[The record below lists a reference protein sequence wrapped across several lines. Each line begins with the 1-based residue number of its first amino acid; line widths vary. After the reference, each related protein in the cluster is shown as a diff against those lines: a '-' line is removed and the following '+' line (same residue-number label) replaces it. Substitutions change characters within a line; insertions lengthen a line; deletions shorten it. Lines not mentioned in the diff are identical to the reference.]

1 MSLPS
6 IPTPPGSTPPEQKR
20 FRITT
25 FSSLR
30 YRDFRFLWATSFF
43 NAAGVWIQQ
52 ITLGWLVYDITESA
66 FLTSAVQGIRAL
78 PFLLVGPVAGVL
90 ADRMD
95 RKRLLIINEFFLS
108 SLAFGFAILVAAGV
122 VRDHVGLI
130 FAFSFLS
137 GVGWALN
144 QPVRQALVPAVVPRE
159 SLMNAISL
167 NTAAFNLTR
176 ILGPA
181 IGGVLIALFGPAVN
195 FFIQSLAYFS
205 VFLLVLPIRIPPHH
219 TPVNAPRKSMAGDLL
234 DGLRY
239 VAKERTILALIMVAL
254 IPSLFMMPFT
264 QGLMPVF
271 AEEVLDAGPTG
282 LGILLASS
290 GVGALVGTLSLATLG
305 NFPRKGALL
314 ILAAAL
320 AGLGMMGF
328 SQTTWLPMS
337 MFALA
342 ILGGFQM
349 IYHATNNTV
358 IQLIA
363 SDEYR
368 GRVMSIYLLDRG
380 LVPAGAFLAGGLAQV
395 YGAPTAILAAGA
407 ATTILVLLLATQ
419 FRQLR
424 EYR

>member
-1 MSLPS
+1 MSSQSNPTAPGPS
-6 IPTPPGSTPPEQKR
+6 PSEQKR

-52 ITLGWLVYDITESA
+52 ITLGWLVYNITESA

-78 PFLLVGPVAGVL
+78 PFLLVGPVAGVI

-108 SLAFGFAILVAAGV
+108 SLAFGFAILVAAGL
-122 VRDHVGLI
+122 VRDHVELI

-159 SLMNAISL
+159 ALMNAFSL

-181 IGGVLIALFGPAVN
+181 IGGVLIALFGPAAN
-195 FFIQSLAYFS
+195 FFVQSLAYFT
-205 VFLLVLPIRIPPHH
+205 VLLLVLPMRIPPHH
-219 TPVNAPRKSMAGDLL
+219 TPVNAPRRSMVGDML

-254 IPSLFMMPFT
+254 IPAIFMMPFT

-271 AEEVLDAGPTG
+271 SEEVLDAGPTG

-320 AGLGMMGF
+320 TGLSMMGF
-328 SQTTWLPMS
+328 SQTTWLPLS

-342 ILGGFQM
+342 IMGGFQM
-349 IYHATNNTV
+349 IYLATNNT
-358 IQLIA
+358 IIHLIT

-368 GRVMSIYLLDRG
+368 GRVISIYLLDRG
-380 LVPAGAFLAGGLAQV
+380 LVPAGAFLAGVLAEV
-395 YGAPTAILAAGA
+395 FGAPTAILAAGA